1 MHTTTIKVTTP
12 RGIRSHF
19 SRHQWHRQLGLGHPR
34 TCATVAPAMATSATE
49 TASSELDRKS
59 TTVDN
64 PKIES
69 LSASSSMPAF
79 PKLGVRLEVL
89 VQLVKLA
96 PVGATTN
103 LVCHEVVRQR
113 TVTAGWLDV
122 PRLTDPVKGY
132 YAHTYR
138 LVTATGVAAD
148 RDGAPPGTRSYA
160 QVLQSELATRHLVA
174 DATHFVSHAW
184 KYRCVH
190 AIILK
195 TDLSH
200 VFFRISTAL
209 IDAVT
214 FLHAMAWRV

>member
-1 MHTTTIKVTTP
+1 
-12 RGIRSHF
+12 
-19 SRHQWHRQLGLGHPR
+19 
-34 TCATVAPAMATSATE
+34 
-49 TASSELDRKS
+49 
-59 TTVDN
+59 
-64 PKIES
+64 
-69 LSASSSMPAF
+69 MPAF
-79 PKLGVRLEVL
+79 PKLGVTLEVL

-103 LVCHEVVRQR
+103 LACHEVVRQR

-190 AIILK
+190 AN
-195 TDLSH
+195 
-200 VFFRISTAL
+200 
-209 IDAVT
+209 
-214 FLHAMAWRV
+214 